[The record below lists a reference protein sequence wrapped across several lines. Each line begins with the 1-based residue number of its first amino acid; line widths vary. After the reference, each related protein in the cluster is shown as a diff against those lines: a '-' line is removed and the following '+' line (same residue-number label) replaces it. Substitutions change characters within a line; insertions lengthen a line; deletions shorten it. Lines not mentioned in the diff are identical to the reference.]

1 MARYLVLIYGD
12 EQVWASAPQQ
22 WHEENSRRHAAFV
35 SEAGDAVLG
44 GAELQP
50 SATATS
56 VRGGLSEQV
65 IVTDGP
71 FVETKEAIGG
81 YYLLEA
87 SDDAQAIE
95 LARRIPEASAPSSGV
110 EVRRMVG

>member
-1 MARYLVLIYGD
+1 
-12 EQVWASAPQQ
+12 
-22 WHEENSRRHAAFV
+22 
-35 SEAGDAVLG
+35 
-44 GAELQP
+44 
-50 SATATS
+50 
-56 VRGGLSEQV
+56 V

-81 YYLLEA
+81 YYLLDA